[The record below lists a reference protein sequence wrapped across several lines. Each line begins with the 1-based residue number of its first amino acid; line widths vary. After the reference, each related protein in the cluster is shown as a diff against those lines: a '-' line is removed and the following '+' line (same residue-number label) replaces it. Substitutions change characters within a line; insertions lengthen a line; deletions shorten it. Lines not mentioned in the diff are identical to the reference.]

1 MCFEAELRST
11 RGELVVECPLEIKED
26 EDNDGGVSLLQ
37 GDDDND
43 DGPLPLLEGA
53 V

>member
-11 RGELVVECPLEIKED
+11 RGELEIKED

-37 GDDDND
+37 GDDNNG